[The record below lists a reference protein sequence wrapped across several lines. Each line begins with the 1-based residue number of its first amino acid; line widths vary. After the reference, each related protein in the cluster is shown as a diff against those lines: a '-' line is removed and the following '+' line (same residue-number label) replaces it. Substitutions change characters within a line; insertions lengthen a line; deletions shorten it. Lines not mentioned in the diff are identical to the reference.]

1 MNDKSVYIFIIAI
14 IAGALQTSCDYPG
27 SGAVAHPPMPEA
39 LIGRSEHEIVE
50 ILGSPLYENNDS
62 PTRREVH
69 FMFLNRSTRKN
80 GVAGY
85 QIFFERDK
93 AVEVHEILNS
103 M

>member
-1 MNDKSVYIFIIAI
+1 MNVRSIYFFIIAVL
-14 IAGALQTSCDYPG
+14 AGALQLSCDYTG
-27 SGAVAHPPMPEA
+27 SGAVAHPPKPET
-39 LIGRSEHEIVE
+39 LIGRSENEIVE
-50 ILGSPLYENNDS
+50 VLGNPLYENDES

-69 FMFLNRSTRKN
+69 FMFLNRGSRKD

-93 AVEVHEILNS
+93 AVQVHEILNS